1 MPVEETILNP
11 NNHPALMDGLDF
23 IGKEIESQLDD
34 KDAVREIALK
44 SSRNIVRLC
53 GKAVRVMHNQKDPSQ
68 LIAEAT
74 DELQRLVGVTRDFPD
89 ILHSGIVE
97 SAMQEFVEIK
107 VLLAYSEGQPLPGHK
122 ELGVTPESYILG
134 MGDVIGEIRRFALDN
149 IRRGTVE
156 NASEYLEHM
165 EALYD
170 FLMQFNYPSGLVAVR
185 RKQDIAR
192 GILEKTRGDV
202 TMALRS
208 HALEKMMKNKEAE
221 S

>member
-1 MPVEETILNP
+1 
-11 NNHPALMDGLDF
+11 MDGLDF
-23 IGKEIESQLDD
+23 IAEEIESMLDE

-44 SSRNIVRLC
+44 SSRNIIRLC
-53 GKAVRVMHNQKDPSQ
+53 GKAVRVMHNQNDPTDYVE
-68 LIAEAT
+68 EAMN
-74 DELQRLVGVTRDFPD
+74 ELHRLVGVTRDFPD

-97 SAMQEFVEIK
+97 SAMQEYVEIC
-107 VLLAYSEGQPLPGHK
+107 VLQAYSKGQQIPGFK
-122 ELGVTPESYILG
+122 ELGVTPEAYILG
-134 MGDVIGEIRRFALDN
+134 MGDVIGEIRRITLDN
-149 IRRGTVE
+149 IRRGSVE

-165 EALYD
+165 ETLYD

-208 HALEKMMKNKEAE
+208 HSLEKMLDKKEENK

>member
-1 MPVEETILNP
+1 
-11 NNHPALMDGLDF
+11 MDGLD
-23 IGKEIESQLDD
+23 IIAEEIESQLDE

-53 GKAVRVMHNQKDPSQ
+53 GKAVRLMHNQEDANPMLQ
-68 LIAEAT
+68 DVME
-74 DELQRLVGVTRDFPD
+74 ELQRLIGVTRDFPD

-97 SAMQEFVEIK
+97 SAMQEYVELR
-107 VLLAYSEGQPLPGHK
+107 VLMAYSSGQKLPGHE
-122 ELGVTPESYILG
+122 ELNVTPEAYLLG
-134 MGDVIGEIRRFALDN
+134 MGDVIGEIRRFTLDN
-149 IRRGTVE
+149 IRRGNIE
-156 NASEYLEHM
+156 KAGEYLEHM

-170 FLMQFNYPSGLVAVR
+170 FLMIFNYPNGLVSVR

-208 HALEKMMKNKEAE
+208 HSLEKMLDRSENE
-221 S
+221 